1 MLTAA
6 GLVAIFYALFVG
18 WSACRAIA
26 GFDKAEEEMSRDRE
40 WWRGLSRGA
49 EAAE

>member
-1 MLTAA
+1 MTAI
-6 GLVAIFYALFVG
+6 GLIALAYALFVG
-18 WSACRAIA
+18 WSVCRAIA

-40 WWRGLSRGA
+40 WWRGLSQGA